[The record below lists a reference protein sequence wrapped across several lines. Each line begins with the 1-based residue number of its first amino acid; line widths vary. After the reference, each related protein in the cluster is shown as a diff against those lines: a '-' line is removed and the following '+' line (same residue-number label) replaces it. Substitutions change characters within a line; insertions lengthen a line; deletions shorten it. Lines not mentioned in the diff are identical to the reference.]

1 MENTHEKEKVIVQI
15 TIEIV
20 CKEKYNENYESFL
33 FRRLLNLLSK

>member
-20 CKEKYNENYESFL
+20 RKEKYNENYESFL